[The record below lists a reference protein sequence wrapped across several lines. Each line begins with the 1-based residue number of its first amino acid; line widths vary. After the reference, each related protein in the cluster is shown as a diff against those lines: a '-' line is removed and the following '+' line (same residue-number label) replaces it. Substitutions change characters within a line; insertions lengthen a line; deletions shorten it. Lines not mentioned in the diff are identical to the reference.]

1 MKPSK
6 ASLGRNFSLMVL
18 GQIISLFGTAIL
30 RFALSLYVLDI
41 SGSATLFG
49 GVLAAAMVPTV
60 LLSPLGGVLADRI
73 PRQKIM
79 YVLDF
84 ITAIAVWNF
93 ALFGRNGSVLP
104 PAALLLALSAISACY
119 HPSVASAVPLLVEES
134 QLTRANGLVS
144 QVQALS
150 GLLGPILGGMVYG
163 FWGMGTICLISAA
176 CFLASAVMECFLR
189 IPFVPQ
195 KSKGGAGAVLS
206 DLREAGSFLSRSGLF
221 PLLLSFAGANLFL
234 SSCYNVAVPY
244 YVKITLGLSS
254 QLYSLVEGAMALG
267 NITGALLVGILG
279 SRLSYTRTWRYLLC
293 SVTSLA
299 AMALT
304 MAFVPFPMA
313 AWVLILLSC
322 LTGCLFAALLSILTL
337 SFFQQMT
344 PPNLLGKVSGFTTM
358 VATCAMPLGQGLYG
372 ILVAHLPPWSVFSLG
387 FAACLP
393 LVAVVR
399 RSMAGTPS
407 IQTENFSEDTV

>member
-1 MKPSK
+1 
-6 ASLGRNFSLMVL
+6 
-18 GQIISLFGTAIL
+18 
-30 RFALSLYVLDI
+30 
-41 SGSATLFG
+41 
-49 GVLAAAMVPTV
+49 
-60 LLSPLGGVLADRI
+60 
-73 PRQKIM
+73 
-79 YVLDF
+79 
-84 ITAIAVWNF
+84 
-93 ALFGRNGSVLP
+93 
-104 PAALLLALSAISACY
+104 
-119 HPSVASAVPLLVEES
+119 
-134 QLTRANGLVS
+134 
-144 QVQALS
+144 
-150 GLLGPILGGMVYG
+150 
-163 FWGMGTICLISAA
+163 
-176 CFLASAVMECFLR
+176 
-189 IPFVPQ
+189 
-195 KSKGGAGAVLS
+195 
-206 DLREAGSFLSRSGLF
+206 
-221 PLLLSFAGANLFL
+221 
-234 SSCYNVAVPY
+234 
-244 YVKITLGLSS
+244 
-254 QLYSLVEGAMALG
+254 MALG

-322 LTGCLFAALLSILTL
+322 LIGCLFAALLSILTL

-372 ILVAHLPPWSVFSLG
+372 ILVAHLPPWSVFFLG
-387 FAACLP
+387 FAASLP